1 MDLTELLPLLPSLAA
16 LLQERNV
23 TRAAQQLGV
32 SQPRMS
38 ARLARLRELL
48 DDPLLTPAARGRG
61 MAPTPRAEALYDRL
75 AAALVGLE
83 AAFAEP
89 EPFDVR
95 TSSRTFTIMADDNTV
110 SVIGPALV
118 DAIRAAGADGVRL
131 AFLEP
136 PISGLA
142 ERLERGAA
150 DLLIGLPSLLDRE
163 PALIRRI
170 LIKDRFVVV
179 QRRGHPRGRGPMELD
194 TFCRLDHVVLSEA
207 GGGFTG
213 PVDAYLAR
221 LGRSRR
227 VAVSVQGFLLT
238 LGIVARSD
246 LIATLPRR
254 LLQPFEQAVEIFEA
268 PFGPPVIDYGA
279 AWHARMQEDPIHKWL
294 REILMAAFRD
304 HYVQPA

>member
-1 MDLTELLPLLPSLAA
+1 MRMDLTELLPLLPSLAA

-23 TRAAQQLGV
+23 TRAAAKLGV

-48 DDPLLTPAARGRG
+48 DDPLLAPAVRGRG

-75 AAALVGLE
+75 AAALNGLE
-83 AAFAEP
+83 AALTDP

-95 TSSRTFTIMADDNTV
+95 TSQRTFTIMADDNTV

-118 DAIRAAGADGVRL
+118 DAIHMAGAAGVRV

-136 PISGLA
+136 PSSGLA
-142 ERLERGAA
+142 DLLERGAA

-163 PALIRRI
+163 PNLIRRI
-170 LIKDRFVVV
+170 LLKDRFVVV
-179 QRRGHPRGRGPMELD
+179 QRRGHPRGRAPMELD
-194 TFCRLDHVVLSEA
+194 AFCKLDHVVFSE
-207 GGGFTG
+207 GGGSFTG
-213 PVDAYLAR
+213 PVDAYLAP

-227 VAVSVQGFLLT
+227 VTVSVQGFLLT
-238 LGIVARSD
+238 LGIVTRSD

-268 PFGPPVIDYGA
+268 PFGPPLIDYSA
-279 AWHARMQEDPIHKWL
+279 AWHARMQYDAGHRWL
-294 REILMAAFRD
+294 RETLIATFKDYA
-304 HYVQPA
+304 